1 MIYEENLQFINKF
14 IPSLYNTISTEESLY
29 NLSIKRLDD
38 KFNYIMENEDA
49 SCFVHSI
56 YDIDDEMK
64 MMFKS
69 VEKDCKTIILFGL
82 GCGYALKYIQKNY
95 PDLNNLCII
104 EPTLHLFNEY
114 LKESKINDAI
124 KSAQNTTFII
134 NQEPEK
140 VADMLLHIIL
150 KDPKASISFNV
161 SYRTIFNDYFIE
173 LQTLLLRKIRTTI
186 STMATLRSNNEKWIS
201 NSFKNLQL
209 FKLSIES
216 IISDIKDKPVVIVSA
231 GPSLG
236 KNIHLIEAVKRKA
249 IVFAVGSAIKI
260 LDNYGIEPHYRVAID
275 GDIAETK
282 VFTDLKNNTIPLIYS
297 NTLYYEI
304 LRDYKGPII
313 SMITQIDFLGSYFYD
328 KVRKYF
334 IGIDTGASVANAT
347 FDLLCQSGCKKIV
360 FIGQD
365 MCFQDG
371 KIHAKGTIDSKNQS
385 QYNEKSHIKMEDIY
399 GNSVST
405 ISAYLQIKYDLDSKI
420 KNYQDIQVINATE
433 GGLGIEGAK
442 NKPLGLVLEED
453 LIDNIKF
460 DSDGLYQNEL
470 AKIQSE
476 YDLGICS
483 IIEDMKKE
491 IEEIISVNNEKSKLV
506 EVIKKKRKKE
516 YKQVRI
522 LDDLEYVKKLD
533 SQLENN
539 DFYNKVVKTALHS
552 VFIKIK
558 YRYTYNEHIELSQDV
573 ALESEIT
580 DRIYEI
586 NKYINNFYHLL
597 DRNDS
602 NV

>member
-161 SYRTIFNDYFIE
+161 SYRTIFNNYFIE

-236 KNIHLIEAVKRKA
+236 KNIHLIEAVKGKA

-399 GNSVST
+399 GSSVYT
-405 ISAYLQIKYDLDSKI
+405 IPAYIQVKYDFDSRI
-420 KNYQDIQVINATE
+420 KKYPDTLVINATE
-433 GGLGIEGAK
+433 GGLGFEGVE
-442 NKPLGLVLEED
+442 NKPLKLVLDED
-453 LIDNIKF
+453 LTEIIDF
-460 DSDGLYQNEL
+460 DNYGLYQKGLE
-470 AKIQSE
+470 KEQSK
-476 YDLGICS
+476 YDSGICS
-483 IIEDMKKE
+483 IMEDIKKE
-491 IEEIISVNNEKSKLV
+491 IEEINSINKEKLQHLES
-506 EVIKKKRKKE
+506 IKKKRNKG
-516 YKQVRI
+516 YKLVRI
-522 LDDLEYVKKLD
+522 LDDLEYIKNLD
-533 SQLENN
+533 SYMENN
-539 DFYNKVVKTALHS
+539 DFYNKVIKTALKS
-552 VFIKIK
+552 VFMKID
-558 YRYTYNEHIELSQDV
+558 YRYTYNEHIELTEDA
-573 ALESEIT
+573 ALEREIL
-580 DRIYEI
+580 DRIHEI
-586 NKYINNFYHLL
+586 DKYIKSFYNLIE
-597 DRNDS
+597 S
-602 NV
+602 YEVK

>member
-1 MIYEENLQFINKF
+1 MIYEENLKFINKF

-64 MMFKS
+64 MKFKS

-104 EPTLHLFNEY
+104 EPTLHFFNEY
-114 LKESKINDAI
+114 LKEYKIVDAI
-124 KSAQNTTFII
+124 KCAKNVTFII
-134 NQEPEK
+134 NKEPEE
-140 VADMLLHIIL
+140 VAGILMHLLL
-150 KDPKASISFNV
+150 KDSKASISFNV
-161 SYRTIFNDYFIE
+161 SYRTIFNDYFTK
-173 LQTLLLRKIRTTI
+173 LQALLLKKIR
-186 STMATLRSNNEKWIS
+186 STVSNMATLRSSNGKWIS
-201 NSFKNLQL
+201 NSFRNLQL
-209 FKLSIES
+209 FQLNIES
-216 IISDIKDKPVVIVSA
+216 IISDIKDKPVLIVSA

-236 KNIHLIEAVKRKA
+236 KNIHFIEAVKEKA

-260 LDNYGIEPHYRVAID
+260 LDNYGIEPHFRVAID

-282 VFTDLKNNTIPLIYS
+282 VFTDLKNNEIPLIYS
-297 NTLYYEI
+297 NILYYEI

-313 SMITQIDFLGSYFYD
+313 SMITLIDFLGSYFYD
-328 KVRKYF
+328 KVGKHF
-334 IGIDTGASVANAT
+334 IGIDTGASVANTT
-347 FDLLCQSGCKKIV
+347 FDMLCQAGCKKIIL
-360 FIGQD
+360 IGQD
-365 MCFQDG
+365 MCFQEG
-371 KIHAKGTIDSKNQS
+371 KIHAKGTINSKNQS
-385 QYNEKSHIKMEDIY
+385 AYVEKSHIKMKDIY
-399 GNSVST
+399 GNSVYT
-405 ISAYLQIKYDLDSKI
+405 ISPYLQIKYDFESKI
-420 KNYQDIQVINATE
+420 KNYPDIQMINATE

-442 NKPLGLVLEED
+442 NKPLKLVLEED

-580 DRIYEI
+580 DRIHEI
-586 NKYINNFYHLL
+586 DKYIKSFYNLIE
-597 DRNDS
+597 S
-602 NV
+602 YEVK